1 MNIMFCTLVML
12 GQVLLYI
19 GVSANNPTW
28 MIFGRFVFGLG
39 GESLSVTIGILLVSW
54 FKGKELSFSQVI
66 SMFVSKFHSKCFK
79 GIQSELCKSR
89 ERA

>member
-1 MNIMFCTLVML
+1 MNIVFCAFIMI
-12 GQVLLYI
+12 GQMLLYI
-19 GVSANNPTW
+19 GATANNASW

-66 SMFVSKFHSKCFK
+66 MH
-79 GIQSELCKSR
+79 
-89 ERA
+89 